1 MKSFPGTVFVSN
13 TFHSSHLKL
22 IRRDNKLKHTL
33 ITDKYDVTVDNKLK
47 HTLITDKYHVTV
59 DGHIELNTK
68 NLLNRNKYII
78 TNRRF

>member
-22 IRRDNKLKHTL
+22 IRR
-33 ITDKYDVTVDNKLK
+33 DNKLK